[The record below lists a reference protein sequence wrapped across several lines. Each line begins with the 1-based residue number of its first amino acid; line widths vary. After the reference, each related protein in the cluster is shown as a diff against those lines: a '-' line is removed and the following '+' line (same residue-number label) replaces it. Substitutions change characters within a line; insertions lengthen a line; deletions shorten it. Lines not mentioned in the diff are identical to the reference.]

1 MSDLVDKSEIESL
14 LFDYRS
20 DALDQRGQQ
29 RLATLL
35 QGSEEVRR
43 FAARWL
49 QNESLLRGELV
60 MEEVSRLFASEAVL
74 PGGVDSGDFAVAES
88 SELQLPSRGKL
99 PRRGFAMSVG
109 TMTALA
115 LALSLLL
122 IVNVAV
128 VWHVLRDRDSSATVA
143 RSLASAPSDQVVHGQ
158 LVDTTV
164 CVWSAID
171 GAPPLPGQ
179 RLVEGDSL
187 QLLEGIASLSLEYG
201 DTSAKLQVEGPAAL
215 MLARGGV
222 PSLRYGKVTLDVQGP
237 SGKPF
242 PLETSFGRVMA
253 GCGSEIG
260 IASFG
265 SKAQVHVFAGDA
277 TVQSAWLTPQE
288 GLPGQPEVPHL
299 TVTSGQSVALSN
311 VGGNSLKS
319 TPGKADRNY
328 FTPSIPMRA
337 DFLAVTPEYISAIEQ
352 SAPVAYWR
360 FEGARDGKVLNHMQ
374 DRFHASIHGE
384 VDWIGPIGNQ
394 AVEFGMASTPGFL
407 IVDDSWDETLQG
419 DFSIELWM
427 KPSHYHYGTM
437 LGFVGEVDKVTRR
450 NSFGLALE
458 LGGTY
463 FTTSFQRPRQIR
475 CLFRTPLGMGG
486 GPSVYS
492 GESDEYLT
500 RRWQHVVVVREGAT
514 LSLHLDGVQVSS
526 IKVEGK
532 APLGLR
538 LLLGQLYTDSVSRPF
553 IGDLDE
559 VAIYDRALDDGEIQS
574 HYQLLRP
581 SPAAATQQQL
591 LRLSNASSSASERAY
606 AATFTVPPSQ
616 APQPESHIA
625 FPTKPFP
632 RHRP

>member
-1 MSDLVDKSEIESL
+1 MDKSEVESL

-20 DALDQRGQQ
+20 DMLDQRGQQ
-29 RLATLL
+29 RLALLL

-60 MEEVSRLFASEAVL
+60 VEEVSRMFASEAMI
-74 PGGVDSGDFAVAES
+74 PGGIEAGDFAELETSQLRS
-88 SELQLPSRGKL
+88 SRDKRPGSGW
-99 PRRGFAMSVG
+99 AMSVG
-109 TMTALA
+109 TMTTIA

-128 VWHVLRDRDSSATVA
+128 VRHVLDERDQSALLA
-143 RSLASAPSDQVVHGQ
+143 RSFPPAESDQIVHGQ

-171 GAPPLPGQ
+171 GAPPLSGQ

-201 DTSAKLQVEGPAAL
+201 DTSAKLQVEGPAAV
-215 MLARGGV
+215 MLARGGI
-222 PSLRYGKVTLDVQGP
+222 PNLRYGKVTLEVQGP

-242 PLETSFGRVMA
+242 PLETSFGRVMT

-265 SKAQVHVFAGDA
+265 SKGQVHVFAGDA

-288 GLPGQPEVPHL
+288 GLVGPAEIPHL
-299 TVTSGQSVALSN
+299 TVISGQSVALSN
-311 VGGNSLKS
+311 VGGNSLTS
-319 TPGKADRNY
+319 TPGRADRNY

-337 DFLAVTPEYISAIEQ
+337 DFLAVTPEYIRAIEK
-352 SAPVAYWR
+352 SSPVAYWR
-360 FEGARDGKVLNHMQ
+360 FEGAHDGKVRNHMQ
-374 DRFHASIHGE
+374 DHFHASIHGE
-384 VDWIGPIGNQ
+384 VDWIGPPGNQ

-407 IVDDSWDETLQG
+407 IVDDSWDETLQD

-437 LGFVGEVDKVTRR
+437 LGFVGEVDAETRR

-463 FTTSFQRPRQIR
+463 FSTSYQRPRQIR

-492 GESDEYLT
+492 GESNEYLT

-514 LSLHLDGVQVSS
+514 LGLYLDGTRVNS
-526 IKVEGK
+526 IKFQGK
-532 APLGLR
+532 APQGLR

-559 VAIYDRALDDGEIQS
+559 VAIYDRALEEGEIQS

-581 SPAAATQQQL
+581 SPAAVTQQQL
-591 LRLSNASSSASERAY
+591 LQLSGALASATQGGY
-606 AATFTVPPSQ
+606 AAALPGPSSLPSHAESRFALPAPPKLQ
-616 APQPESHIA
+616 ALGL
-625 FPTKPFP
+625 
-632 RHRP
+632 